1 MLKEGNTQFSLGGQ
15 TQIVTEAFWAGMSM
29 VQQAKFTPK
38 VVMTLFRLGVNLPSL
53 DVTHVSEEGQ
63 EELRVVSHGGIEDC
77 GCFHCLV
84 RPHLEN
90 KKEELWESEW
100 SCTSFSL
107 RQLTQVLPFSRN
119 ESGLRVFNH
128 SNHRNGFVDCC

>member
-1 MLKEGNTQFSLGGQ
+1 MITWAYIANDHFVDLLASPMVPLQELLVLLQSCMLEEGNTQFSLGAQ
-15 TQIVTEAFWAGMSM
+15 TKIVTEAFWVDLSM
-29 VQQAKFTPK
+29 VQNAKFTPK
-38 VVMTLFRLGVNLPSL
+38 VALTLFRLDVKLPNL

-90 KKEELWESEW
+90 KKEELWESE
-100 SCTSFSL
+100 
-107 RQLTQVLPFSRN
+107 
-119 ESGLRVFNH
+119 
-128 SNHRNGFVDCC
+128 